1 MSDFLFRKGEKH
13 KIIFLDVDGVINIP
27 PYMTFDQECLSNLKV
42 LLEKTEAKIV
52 ISSSWRTGNLEL
64 TKQEFPKWMRKY
76 IVGETIRG
84 YHETIKG
91 SSLPIERGN
100 EIKHWVDRNLVYP
113 WHAHGELTDEYRDK
127 SSNKETSYLMTWNI
141 PNIDFTYVI
150 IDDDD
155 DMLYQQKD
163 YFVHTNYKNGFTKK
177 DLNKALKILNH
188 E

>member
-1 MSDFLFRKGEKH
+1 
-13 KIIFLDVDGVINIP
+13 
-27 PYMTFDQECLSNLKV
+27 
-42 LLEKTEAKIV
+42 
-52 ISSSWRTGNLEL
+52 
-64 TKQEFPKWMRKY
+64 MRKY

-127 SSNKETSYLMTWNI
+127 SSNKETSHLMTWNI
-141 PNIDFTYVI
+141 PNRDFTYVI